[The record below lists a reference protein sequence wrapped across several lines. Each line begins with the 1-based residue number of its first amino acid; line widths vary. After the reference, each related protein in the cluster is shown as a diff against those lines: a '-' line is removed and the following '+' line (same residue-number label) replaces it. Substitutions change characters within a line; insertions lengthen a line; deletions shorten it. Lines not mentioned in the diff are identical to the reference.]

1 MIINSGLNQKTK
13 FIRTCIGEAI
23 IVLMADMEF
32 TKLKVSD
39 IVKKAGVARAS
50 FYKYYESPYAALR
63 DYIAI
68 IIGECVENDEGAQ
81 DRDTYMEREHILYT
95 LNYFD
100 QYAECFLTLAKQGLH
115 GIMLDS
121 INYFMEKNIETEIST
136 SMYELYSYAGG
147 LLNTFLKW
155 EEGGKQ
161 DSAEEVADML
171 YDLYSYQWKELE
183 LKAKVQGGSEK

>member
-1 MIINSGLNQKTK
+1 MIINSGLNQKTQ

-23 IVLMADMEF
+23 IALLADMDF

-39 IVKKAGVARAS
+39 IVKKAGVARAT

-63 DYIAI
+63 DYIEI
-68 IIGECVENDEGAQ
+68 IIGECVANDPGDQ
-81 DRDTYMEREHILYT
+81 VRDTYMEREHILYT
-95 LNYFD
+95 LNHFD
-100 QYAECFLTLAKQGLH
+100 QYADCFLTLARQGLH

-121 INYFMEKNIETEIST
+121 INRFMEKNIETEIKT

-155 EEGGKQ
+155 EESGKQ
-161 DSAEEVADML
+161 DSAEEVANML
-171 YDLYSYQWKELE
+171 YDLY
-183 LKAKVQGGSEK
+183 VN